1 MNKEIIDK
9 VDEIIK
15 SIEESSLYQ
24 KYLELK
30 KQIDN
35 NKELTKL
42 INEVR
47 VLQKDIVHHV
57 KKQIDLDKKMEEL
70 NNHPLYREYSNTLY
84 EINNTFSIIESNINN
99 YFNNKLN

>member
-9 VDEIIK
+9 VEEIIK
-15 SIEESSLYQ
+15 SIEDSSLYQ
-24 KYLELK
+24 KYLDLK

-42 INEVR
+42 INEVK

-57 KKQIDLDKKMEEL
+57 KKKEDLDKKMEEL
-70 NNHPLYREYSNTLY
+70 NSHPLYREYSNTLY
-84 EINNTFSIIESNINN
+84 EINNTFSIVESSINN
-99 YFNNKLN
+99 YFYKKLN